1 MAENEVTGLRL
12 VALGSR
18 TRLIGRFLI
27 NFDAESKFPPPLLSP
42 PQPLRGSRARKT
54 AVKAQFTFRWEDQ
67 IISGYL

>member
-27 NFDAESKFPPPLLSP
+27 NFDAESNPSPLFLLLSSLP
-42 PQPLRGSRARKT
+42 WT
-54 AVKAQFTFRWEDQ
+54 TVKAQFTFLTWTDE

>member
-27 NFDAESKFPPPLLSP
+27 NFDAESNFPPLSPPLL
-42 PQPLRGSRARKT
+42 RASLPGT
-54 AVKAQFTFRWEDQ
+54 TVKAQFTF
-67 IISGYL
+67 LT

>member
-27 NFDAESKFPPPLLSP
+27 NFDAESKFPPPPLPSLP
-42 PQPLRGSRARKT
+42 PHPFPGSRKS
-54 AVKAQFTFRWEDQ
+54 AVYFSLGESNYFWLET
-67 IISGYL
+67 YL

>member
-27 NFDAESKFPPPLLSP
+27 NFDAESNFPPLPPPLLPSVDD
-42 PQPLRGSRARKT
+42 RKS
-54 AVKAQFTFRWEDQ
+54 AVYF
-67 IISGYL
+67 SYLNG